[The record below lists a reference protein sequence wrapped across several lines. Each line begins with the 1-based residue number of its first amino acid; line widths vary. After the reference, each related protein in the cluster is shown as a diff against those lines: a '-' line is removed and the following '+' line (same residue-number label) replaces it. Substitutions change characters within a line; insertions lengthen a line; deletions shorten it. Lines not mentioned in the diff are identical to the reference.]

1 MGAILDFIKGI
12 ADGVLAGIEFLRS
25 LVEDIFYLAQSMAN
39 IVSQLPDYFSFFPP
53 QVLAMILSIFVVVVI
68 FRVIGRD

>member
-25 LVEDIFYLAQSMAN
+25 LVEDILYLAQSMAN
-39 IVSQLPDYFSFFPP
+39 IVSQLPDYLNFFPP
-53 QVLAMILSIFVVVVI
+53 QVLTMILSIFVVVVI
-68 FRVIGRD
+68 FRIIGRD